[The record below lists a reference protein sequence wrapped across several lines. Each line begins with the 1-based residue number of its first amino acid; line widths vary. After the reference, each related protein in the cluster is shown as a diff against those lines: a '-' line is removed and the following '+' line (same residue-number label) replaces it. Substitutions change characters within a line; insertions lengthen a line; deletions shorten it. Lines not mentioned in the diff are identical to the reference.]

1 LASFPHCNR
10 RAPTNWQRSLDLRRL
25 GLGGRVF
32 LTVNTRTLV
41 VVTEVALAVVLCVG
55 AGLLVRSFIT
65 LVNVNPGYDARNV
78 MTFQIIL
85 PSGHA
90 TSPGRLYD
98 EVLSRLDADPTVQAV
113 GATDVLPMAGAS
125 AFHFALGGLPVSP
138 GPDHQMVMRIVSRQ
152 TFKPLA

>member
-1 LASFPHCNR
+1 LFLERSENCEGVRLRSPALSRGFNDVE
-10 RAPTNWQRSLDLRRL
+10 PT
-25 GLGGRVF
+25 
-32 LTVNTRTLV
+32 
-41 VVTEVALAVVLCVG
+41 A
-55 AGLLVRSFIT
+55 